1 MGTSV
6 YLSLTG
12 LHAPL
17 TAPRVGSSAALGL
30 AVFFSVLCETW
41 SAQLAPWSPDCR
53 QQQRLVNSAGRAAGR
68 ACEYCAFVN
77 IRAQL
82 LSSLLKHRWGESPCL
97 VPRDAVA
104 LL

>member
-6 YLSLTG
+6 YLSPHG

-30 AVFFSVLCETW
+30 AVFSVLCETW
-41 SAQLAPWSPDCR
+41 SAQLAPHR
-53 QQQRLVNSAGRAAGR
+53 GLQIAGRQRLVNSAGRAAGR

-77 IRAQL
+77 IPAQL
-82 LSSLLKHRWGESPCL
+82 LSSLLKHRWGEPPCL